1 MLIREGHYFILKSY
15 FVTIFSSPVENKT
28 SLCMGNF
35 LDSDIGQ
42 CNRVDNVNEYQLN
55 LHGNHAAG
63 ETEETLEKDDTVSI
77 LIHLRFSETDKGPL
91 LYPCS
96 FQLWG
101 GGRRGRGLSL
111 LPNP

>member
-1 MLIREGHYFILKSY
+1 
-15 FVTIFSSPVENKT
+15 
-28 SLCMGNF
+28 MGNF

-63 ETEETLEKDDTVSI
+63 ETKETLEKDDTVSI

-101 GGRRGRGLSL
+101 GGEVGEGVEPLTKSLKKGGSLRGSQF
-111 LPNP
+111 

>member
-15 FVTIFSSPVENKT
+15 FVTIVSSPVENKT

-42 CNRVDNVNEYQLN
+42 CNRVDNLNEYQLN

-63 ETEETLEKDDTVSI
+63 ETETLEKDDTVSI
-77 LIHLRFSETDKGPL
+77 SIHLCFSETDKGPL
-91 LYPCS
+91 L
-96 FQLWG
+96 
-101 GGRRGRGLSL
+101 
-111 LPNP
+111 

>member
-1 MLIREGHYFILKSY
+1 
-15 FVTIFSSPVENKT
+15 
-28 SLCMGNF
+28 MGNF

-101 GGRRGRGLSL
+101 WEVGEGIEPLTKSLKKGGSLRGSQF
-111 LPNP
+111 